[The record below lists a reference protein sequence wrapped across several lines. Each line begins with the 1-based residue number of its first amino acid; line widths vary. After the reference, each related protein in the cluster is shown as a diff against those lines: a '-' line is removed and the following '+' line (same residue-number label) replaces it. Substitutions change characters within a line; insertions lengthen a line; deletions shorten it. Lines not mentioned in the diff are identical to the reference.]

1 VRIAVIGTGRMGGF
15 RAEQLRA
22 RGHDA
27 VVASGNPGRGRPL
40 ADVLAEDV
48 AAAIVS
54 SSTDRHP
61 DHVLA
66 CVERGLP
73 VLCEKPIALTLRDT
87 REVLDRV
94 AAAGGTL
101 QVSFQ
106 RRFDPGFAAARAAI
120 AEGQLGTLYLIR
132 LNSHDH
138 EPSPEHY
145 IPTSGGMFRDLHVHD
160 FDIARWL
167 TGTEVTDVYSALRV
181 RRWQRF
187 LRHGDADTSAGL
199 LMMSDGTPVLLSGT
213 RHGPHG
219 YDFRAEL
226 FGSGDSVAVGLGPRT
241 PIRSLDPDGPGLPEH
256 PWRGF
261 LDRFGAAFEAEL
273 DAWLESV
280 AGERANPCPGEEA
293 LEALRVAVA
302 CDLSAREGRP
312 VRVEEVTDDAP

>member
-1 VRIAVIGTGRMGGF
+1 MRIAVVGTGRMGAF
-15 RAEQLRA
+15 RAEQVRA
-22 RGHDA
+22 RGHEA
-27 VVASGNPGRGRPL
+27 VVASGDPARGRPL
-40 ADVLAEDV
+40 ADVLAEDLD
-48 AAAIVS
+48 AAIVS

-61 DHVLA
+61 EHARA

-73 VLCEKPIALTLRDT
+73 VLCEKPVALTLRET
-87 REVLDRV
+87 REVIDRV
-94 AAAGGTL
+94 AAVGGTL

-106 RRFDPGFAAARAAI
+106 RRFDPGFAVARAAV
-120 AEGQLGTLYLIR
+120 ADGRLGTLYLIR
-132 LNSHDH
+132 VNSHDH

-145 IPTSGGMFRDLHVHD
+145 IPTSGGIFRDLHVHD
-160 FDIARWL
+160 FDISRWL
-167 TGTEVTDVYSALRV
+167 TGTEVTAVYSTGTV
-181 RRWQRF
+181 RKWRRF
-187 LRHGDADTSAGL
+187 LRHGDADTAAAL
-199 LMMSDGTPVLLSGT
+199 LTMSDGTPVLLSGT

-273 DAWLESV
+273 DAWLEVV

-312 VRVEEVTDDAP
+312 VRIEEVTDDAP

>member
-1 VRIAVIGTGRMGGF
+1 MRIAVVGTGRMGAF
-15 RAEQLRA
+15 RAEQVRA

-27 VVASGNPGRGRPL
+27 VVVSGDPARGRPL
-40 ADVLAEDV
+40 ADVLAEGID
-48 AAAIVS
+48 AAIVS

-61 DHVLA
+61 EHVLA
-66 CVERGLP
+66 CVERRLP
-73 VLCEKPIALTLRDT
+73 VLCEKPIALTLRET
-87 REVLDRV
+87 REVLDGV
-94 AAAGGTL
+94 AAADGTL

-106 RRFDPGFAAARAAI
+106 RRFDPGFAAARAAV
-120 AEGQLGTLYLIR
+120 ADGRLGTLYLIR

-160 FDIARWL
+160 FDMARWL
-167 TGTEVTDVYSALRV
+167 TGTEVTAVYGVVAV
-181 RRWQRF
+181 RKWRRF
-187 LRHGDADTSAGL
+187 LRHGDADTAAVL
-199 LMMSDGTPVLLSGT
+199 LTMGDGAPVLLSGT

-241 PIRSLDPDGPGLPEH
+241 PIRSLDPDGPGLPDH

-261 LDRFGAAFEAEL
+261 LDRFGAAFEAEV
-273 DAWLESV
+273 DAWLEVV

-302 CDLSAREGRP
+302 CDVSAREGRP
-312 VRVEEVTDDAP
+312 VRVEEVTVDAP